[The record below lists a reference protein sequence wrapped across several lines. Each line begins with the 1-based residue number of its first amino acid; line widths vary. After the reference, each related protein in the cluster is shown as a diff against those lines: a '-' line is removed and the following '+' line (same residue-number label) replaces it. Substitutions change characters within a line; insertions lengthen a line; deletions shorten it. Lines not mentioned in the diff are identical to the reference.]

1 MSLHPDVQ
9 NLAAQGRNGDS
20 MLLHVTPDEVQGLH
34 QLALMHGTKMTINPV
49 TGLPE
54 ANFMKDWL
62 PVIVGGLATI
72 ATGGFAAPIM
82 IGAGALTA
90 FGTSM
95 AVGNSL
101 KKSLFTGLMAGAGGA
116 LGAGAGALGAA
127 ATEGIVAGG
136 TGLAT
141 NALTQAGERALIQAG
156 TKGLGAGAT
165 EAAAGGLGGFA
176 ETQGANLV
184 SGAGRFGAQEAQ
196 ALMRTEAQQAAQNAT
211 QKSFQ
216 EAGKIAAENA
226 RRPMINQAGR
236 TIDPAAVGEFRTAD
250 MPFNKYDSMSL
261 GDAMKHPAYGTNK
274 MFQGLK
280 PGYVAQPIEPIPANV
295 GPASYGAAPPS
306 SVTPLTGEQ
315 RYAQMGMMDRFSAQ
329 GEGINKLINTPGAIG
344 KFAGNTKLALAGL
357 GIGGIG
363 MMSSD
368 QQKIKPATAHGDYY
382 SYPGFTQGYD
392 PTGGESGQQYFNY
405 SYGEPTIT
413 HYADGGSVDNT
424 ANDMMYPQSQLPT
437 GAVGQYGNRS
447 AVPVPKETVG
457 AQDALVDPFTGA
469 ERTTDIFTG
478 AARMAAGGIATLGGY
493 SDGGRLTQGPGDGVS
508 DSIPASIGGKQP
520 ARLADGEF
528 VIPARI
534 VSEIG
539 NGSTKAGAKKLYAM
553 MDRIQK
559 ARRKTKDIA
568 ANTRADRFMPA

>member
-72 ATGGFAAPIM
+72 ATAGMATPIM
-82 IGAGALTA
+82 IGAGALSA

-95 AVGNSL
+95 GVGNSF

-116 LGAGAGALGAA
+116 LGAGLGAA
-127 ATEGIVAGG
+127 GGAAAGAVGTEAAVLGGTNALTMTGEQLAAKSMQGALSRTGATALGDVAAGG
-136 TGLAT
+136 TGGFANAGTGAARLAPGMFGT
-141 NALTQAGERALIQAG
+141 DALTAQAGARTQAALAQQVVKPISYSIPNPSPASLMATRQPAYVPGGSFVPEAPKVFSAG
-156 TKGLGAGAT
+156 T
-165 EAAAGGLGGFA
+165 
-176 ETQGANLV
+176 
-184 SGAGRFGAQEAQ
+184 
-196 ALMRTEAQQAAQNAT
+196 
-211 QKSFQ
+211 
-216 EAGKIAAENA
+216 I
-226 RRPMINQAGR
+226 P
-236 TIDPAAVGEFRTAD
+236 PAAPQSYMGGV
-250 MPFNKYDSMSL
+250 S
-261 GDAMKHPAYGTNK
+261 DA
-274 MFQGLK
+274 L
-280 PGYVAQPIEPIPANV
+280 
-295 GPASYGAAPPS
+295 
-306 SVTPLTGEQ
+306 
-315 RYAQMGMMDRFSAQ
+315 SAQ
-329 GEGINKLINTPGAIG
+329 GRGVNKLFEPGEFS
-344 KFAGNTKLALAGL
+344 KFAGKNKLALAGL
-357 GIGGIG
+357 GIGGMG

-392 PTGGESGQQYFNY
+392 PTGGASGQQYFNY
-405 SYGEPTIT
+405 GYGTPTVT
-413 HYADGGSVDNT
+413 HYAEGGSIGDEVN
-424 ANDMMYPQSQLPT
+424 NVMYPQSQLPT
-437 GAVGQYGNRS
+437 GTVGQYGNRS
-447 AVPVPKETVG
+447 AVPVPREVVG
-457 AQDALVDPFTGA
+457 AQDAVVNPFTGA
-469 ERTTDIFTG
+469 EG
-478 AARMAAGGIATLGGY
+478 MAAGGIATLGGY

>member
-54 ANFMKDWL
+54 ANFMRDWL
-62 PVIVGGLATI
+62 PAIVGGIATI
-72 ATGGFAAPIM
+72 ATGGLAAPYM
-82 IGAGALTA
+82 IGAGALGA

-95 AVGNSL
+95 AVGNSF

-116 LGAGAGALGAA
+116 LGAGLGAA
-127 ATEGIVAGG
+127 GGAATAAVGETALTGLGANALTKTLPMLAAESGQGALMRTGATALGDVAAGG
-136 TGLAT
+136 TGGFANAGTSAAT
-141 NALTQAGERALIQAG
+141 RLGPGMFGTDALTAQAGARTQAAL
-156 TKGLGAGAT
+156 
-165 EAAAGGLGGFA
+165 
-176 ETQGANLV
+176 
-184 SGAGRFGAQEAQ
+184 
-196 ALMRTEAQQAAQNAT
+196 AQQAV
-211 QKSFQ
+211 K
-216 EAGKIAAENA
+216 
-226 RRPMINQAGR
+226 
-236 TIDPAAVGEFRTAD
+236 
-250 MPFNKYDSMSL
+250 
-261 GDAMKHPAYGTNK
+261 
-274 MFQGLK
+274 
-280 PGYVAQPIEPIPANV
+280 PIPYTASAFN
-295 GPASYGAAPPS
+295 PASAATRTPAFSNVARSFSPEAPKVFSAGTMPGFTPSAAPQS
-306 SVTPLTGEQ
+306 
-315 RYAQMGMMDRFSAQ
+315 YMGGVSDAFSAQ
-329 GEGINKLINTPGAIG
+329 GRGVNKLFEPDGFSN
-344 KFAGNTKLALAGL
+344 FAGNNKLALAGL
-357 GIGGIG
+357 GAGAIGS
-363 MMSSD
+363 MSSD
-368 QQKIKPATAHGDYY
+368 QQRLKPATAHGDYY

-392 PTGGESGQQYFNY
+392 PTGGASGQQYFNY
-405 SYGEPTIT
+405 GYGTPTVT
-413 HYADGGSVDNT
+413 HYADGGSVGSEVN
-424 ANDMMYPQSQLPT
+424 NVVYPQSQLPT

-447 AVPVPKETVG
+447 AVPVPREVVG
-457 AQDALVDPFTGA
+457 AQDAVVGTFTGA
-469 ERTTDIFTG
+469 EG
-478 AARMAAGGIATLGGY
+478 MAAGGIATLGGY

>member
-9 NLAAQGRNGDS
+9 NLASQGRNGDS

-72 ATGGFAAPIM
+72 ATGGMAAPFM
-82 IGAGALTA
+82 IGAGALGA

-95 AVGNSL
+95 AVGNSF

-127 ATEGIVAGG
+127 ATEGIAAGG
-136 TGLAT
+136 AGLGA
-141 NALTQAGERALIQAG
+141 NALTKTLPMLAA
-156 TKGLGAGAT
+156 
-165 EAAAGGLGGFA
+165 EANQGVAAGGIRAIAPEAFKAAGVGGADLG
-176 ETQGANLV
+176 
-184 SGAGRFGAQEAQ
+184 
-196 ALMRTEAQQAAQNAT
+196 ALGRTELQQVAQNAT
-211 QKSFQ
+211 ENAAKQAVRPGVTTYTGT
-216 EAGKIAAENA
+216 AGQVQTAEQAAEQKAAMIQNYGETSLPQV
-226 RRPMINQAGR
+226 RP
-236 TIDPAAVGEFRTAD
+236 T
-250 MPFNKYDSMSL
+250 SL
-261 GDAMKHPAYGTNK
+261 A
-274 MFQGLK
+274 
-280 PGYVAQPIEPIPANV
+280 AQPINQPPANITSDTQRFLAQAEQPQQF
-295 GPASYGAAPPS
+295 GGNARYMGETGTPARTA
-306 SVTPLTGEQ
+306 EQ
-315 RYAQMGMMDRFSAQ
+315 NYSAMSMGDKYAAQ
-329 GEGINKLINTPGAIG
+329 GEGINKLFTEPGAIG
-344 KFAGNTKLALAGL
+344 KFAGNNKLALAGL
-357 GIGGIG
+357 GAGAIGS
-363 MMSSD
+363 MSSD
-368 QQKIKPATAHGDYY
+368 RQQIKPTAAHGDYY

-392 PTGGESGQQYFNY
+392 PTGGASGQQYFNY
-405 SYGEPTIT
+405 GYGTPTVT
-413 HYADGGSVDNT
+413 HYADGGSVGSEVN
-424 ANDMMYPQSQLPT
+424 NVMYPQSQLPT

-447 AVPVPKETVG
+447 AVPVPREVVG
-457 AQDALVDPFTGA
+457 AQDVVVNPFTGA
-469 ERTTDIFTG
+469 EG
-478 AARMAAGGIATLGGY
+478 MAAGGIATLGGY

>member
-72 ATGGFAAPIM
+72 ATGGMAAPFM
-82 IGAGALTA
+82 IGAGALSA

-95 AVGNSL
+95 AVGNSF

-116 LGAGAGALGAA
+116 LGAGLGAA
-127 ATEGIVAGG
+127 GGAAAGG
-136 TGLAT
+136 VGTTIGTVAAEAAPGVFGAAGRGIASQ
-141 NALTQAGERALIQAG
+141 ALT
-156 TKGLGAGAT
+156 KGISAGAT

-176 ETQGANLV
+176 STQGANLA

-196 ALMRTEAQQAAQNAT
+196 ALMRTEAQQIAQNAT

-216 EAGKIAAENA
+216 EAGKIAADNA
-226 RRPMINQAGR
+226 RRPMVNQFGK
-236 TIDPAAVGEFRTAD
+236 TIDPTQVNRFQAGGKGPFEPLTNAQAMANPSYSQ
-250 MPFNKYDSMSL
+250 MPS
-261 GDAMKHPAYGTNK
+261 
-274 MFQGLK
+274 FQGMK
-280 PGYVAQPIEPIPANV
+280 PGYTAPMGQPLPANI
-295 GPASYGAAPPS
+295 GPASYGAPPS
-306 SVTPLTGEQ
+306 SIMPPPSITPPAPQSYMSGVSDAL
-315 RYAQMGMMDRFSAQ
+315 SAQ
-329 GEGINKLINTPGAIG
+329 GRGVNKLFEPGEFS
-344 KFAGNTKLALAGL
+344 KFAGNNKLALAGL
-357 GIGGIG
+357 GAGAIGS
-363 MMSSD
+363 MSSD
-368 QQKIKPATAHGDYY
+368 RQQIKPATAHGDYY

-392 PTGGESGQQYFNY
+392 PTGGASGQQYFNY
-405 SYGEPTIT
+405 DYGTPTVT
-413 HYADGGSVDNT
+413 HYADGGSVGNEV
-424 ANDMMYPQSQLPT
+424 NNVMYPQSQLPT

-447 AVPVPKETVG
+447 AVPVPREVVG
-457 AQDALVDPFTGA
+457 AQDAVVNPFTGA
-469 ERTTDIFTG
+469 EG
-478 AARMAAGGIATLGGY
+478 MAAGGIATLGGY

>member
-72 ATGGFAAPIM
+72 ATGGMAAPFM
-82 IGAGALTA
+82 IGAGALGA

-95 AVGNSL
+95 AVGNSF

-116 LGAGAGALGAA
+116 LGGALGGVGAA
-127 ATEGIVAGG
+127 AGEGLVAGG

-141 NALTQAGERALIQAG
+141 NAVTQAGERALIQAG

-176 ETQGANLV
+176 ETQGANLA

-196 ALMRTEAQQAAQNAT
+196 SLMRTEAQQAAQNAT

-216 EAGKIAAENA
+216 EAGKIAADNA

-236 TIDPAAVGEFRTAD
+236 TIDPAGISSVRTGTGPLRSMTNAQAMVDPEFSRVGE
-250 MPFNKYDSMSL
+250 
-261 GDAMKHPAYGTNK
+261 
-274 MFQGLK
+274 FQGLK

-295 GPASYGAAPPS
+295 GPASYGAAPTS
-306 SVTPLTGEQ
+306 LTGEQ
-315 RYAQMGMMDRFSAQ
+315 RYAQMGMMDKLSAQ
-329 GEGINKLINTPGAIG
+329 GEGINKLFTEPGAIG
-344 KFAGNTKLALAGL
+344 KFAGNNKLALAGL

-363 MMSSD
+363 MMTSD
-368 QQKIKPATAHGDYY
+368 QQRLKPATAHGDYY

-392 PTGGESGQQYFNY
+392 PTGGASGQQYFNY
-405 SYGEPTIT
+405 DYGTPTVT
-413 HYADGGSVDNT
+413 HYADGGSVGSEVN
-424 ANDMMYPQSQLPT
+424 NVMYPQSQLPT

-447 AVPVPKETVG
+447 AVPVPREVVG
-457 AQDALVDPFTGA
+457 AQDVVVNPFTGA
-469 ERTTDIFTG
+469 EG
-478 AARMAAGGIATLGGY
+478 MAAGGIATLGGY

>member
-62 PVIVGGLATI
+62 PMLV
-72 ATGGFAAPIM
+72 
-82 IGAGALTA
+82 GAGAVLLAPETGGMSLAMGMGAMGA

-95 AVGNSL
+95 AVGNSF

-127 ATEGIVAGG
+127 ATEGIAAGA
-136 TGLAT
+136 TGLGA
-141 NALTQAGERALIQAG
+141 NALTQTGEQLAAKGMQGALQAG
-156 TKGLGAGAT
+156 QRGLTMAGAD
-165 EAAAGGLGGFA
+165 AAAGGVGGVTNA
-176 ETQGANLV
+176 GIGAV
-184 SGAGRFGAQEAQ
+184 PKMFSAEAQ
-196 ALMRTEAQQAAQNAT
+196 ALGRTELQQAAQDAT
-211 QKSFQ
+211 KQAAAKAVRPGVTTYTGTAGQVQTAEQAEAQ
-216 EAGKIAAENA
+216 EAAMNQSYGVS
-226 RRPMINQAGR
+226 RLPQVRPTSSA
-236 TIDPAAVGEFRTAD
+236 
-250 MPFNKYDSMSL
+250 
-261 GDAMKHPAYGTNK
+261 
-274 MFQGLK
+274 
-280 PGYVAQPIEPIPANV
+280 AQPINQPPANITSDTRRFLAQAEQPQQF
-295 GPASYGAAPPS
+295 GGDARYMGETGTPARTA
-306 SVTPLTGEQ
+306 EQ
-315 RYAQMGMMDRFSAQ
+315 NYSAMSMGDKYAAQ
-329 GEGINKLINTPGAIG
+329 GEGINKLFTEPGAIG
-344 KFAGNTKLALAGL
+344 KFAGNNKLALAGL
-357 GIGGIG
+357 GVGAIGS
-363 MMSSD
+363 MSSD
-368 QQKIKPATAHGDYY
+368 QQRLKPTAAHGDYY

-413 HYADGGSVDNT
+413 HYAVGGSVDNT

-447 AVPVPKETVG
+447 AVPVPREVVG

-469 ERTTDIFTG
+469 EG
-478 AARMAAGGIATLGGY
+478 MAAGGIATLGGY

>member
-72 ATGGFAAPIM
+72 ATGGMAAPFM

-95 AVGNSL
+95 AVGNSF

-116 LGAGAGALGAA
+116 LGAGLGAA
-127 ATEGIVAGG
+127 GGAAAGG
-136 TGLAT
+136 VGTTIGTVAAEAAPGVFGAAGRGIASQ
-141 NALTQAGERALIQAG
+141 ALT
-156 TKGLGAGAT
+156 KGISAGAT

-176 ETQGANLV
+176 STQGANLA

-196 ALMRTEAQQAAQNAT
+196 ALMRTEAQQMAQNAT

-216 EAGKIAAENA
+216 EAGKIAADNA
-226 RRPMINQAGR
+226 RRPMINQFGQM
-236 TIDPAAVGEFRTAD
+236 IDPAKISSVQTGIGPVRSLTNAQAMANPEFSRVA
-250 MPFNKYDSMSL
+250 SL
-261 GDAMKHPAYGTNK
+261 
-274 MFQGLK
+274 QGLK
-280 PGYVAQPIEPIPANV
+280 PGYTAPMGQPLPANI
-295 GPASYGAAPPS
+295 GPASYGASPS
-306 SVTPLTGEQ
+306 SITSSSITPPAAPQ
-315 RYAQMGMMDRFSAQ
+315 SYMGGVSDALSAQ
-329 GEGINKLINTPGAIG
+329 GRGVNKLFEPDGFSN
-344 KFAGNTKLALAGL
+344 FAGNNKLALAGL
-357 GIGGIG
+357 GAGAIGS
-363 MMSSD
+363 MSSD
-368 QQKIKPATAHGDYY
+368 QQKLKPATAHGDYY

-392 PTGGESGQQYFNY
+392 PTGGASGQQYFNY
-405 SYGEPTIT
+405 GYGTPTVT
-413 HYADGGSVDNT
+413 HYAEGGSIGDEVN
-424 ANDMMYPQSQLPT
+424 NVMYPQSQLPT
-437 GAVGQYGNRS
+437 GTVGQYGNRS
-447 AVPVPKETVG
+447 AVPVPREVVG
-457 AQDALVDPFTGA
+457 AQDAVVNPFTGA
-469 ERTTDIFTG
+469 EG
-478 AARMAAGGIATLGGY
+478 MAAGGIATLGGY
-493 SDGGRLTQGPGDGVS
+493 SDGGSLTQGPGDGVS

-568 ANTRADRFMPA
+568 ANTRAERFMPA

>member
-72 ATGGFAAPIM
+72 ATGGLAAPYM
-82 IGAGALTA
+82 IGAGALGA

-95 AVGNSL
+95 AVGNSF

-116 LGAGAGALGAA
+116 LGAGLGAA
-127 ATEGIVAGG
+127 
-136 TGLAT
+136 
-141 NALTQAGERALIQAG
+141 
-156 TKGLGAGAT
+156 GAGVG
-165 EAAAGGLGGFA
+165 AAAGEGIAAGSAGLGVRALAGAEAQAIKAAASGGSRVIAPGAFEAAGVGGAESLGANVIGSTAARGMGQAELGALRA
-176 ETQGANLV
+176 ETQQV
-184 SGAGRFGAQEAQ
+184 
-196 ALMRTEAQQAAQNAT
+196 AQNAT
-211 QKSFQ
+211 KQAAAKAVRPGVTRYTGTTGQVQTAEQSMAQ
-216 EAGKIAAENA
+216 EAAMNQNYGAT
-226 RRPMINQAGR
+226 RLPQVRPTSSA
-236 TIDPAAVGEFRTAD
+236 
-250 MPFNKYDSMSL
+250 
-261 GDAMKHPAYGTNK
+261 
-274 MFQGLK
+274 
-280 PGYVAQPIEPIPANV
+280 AQPINQPPANITSDTQRFLAQAEQPQMFSQQTMP
-295 GPASYGAAPPS
+295 GYTPFAAPQS
-306 SVTPLTGEQ
+306 
-315 RYAQMGMMDRFSAQ
+315 YMGGVSDALSAQ
-329 GEGINKLINTPGAIG
+329 GRGVNKLFEPGEFS
-344 KFAGNTKLALAGL
+344 KFAGNNKLALAGL
-357 GIGGIG
+357 GAGAIGS
-363 MMSSD
+363 MSSD
-368 QQKIKPATAHGDYY
+368 QQKLKPATAHGDYY

-392 PTGGESGQQYFNY
+392 PTGGASGQQYFNY
-405 SYGEPTIT
+405 GYGTPTVT
-413 HYADGGSVDNT
+413 HYAEGGSIGDEVN
-424 ANDMMYPQSQLPT
+424 NVMYPQSQLPT
-437 GAVGQYGNRS
+437 GTVGQYGNRS
-447 AVPVPKETVG
+447 AVPVPREVVG
-457 AQDALVDPFTGA
+457 AQDAVVNPFTGA
-469 ERTTDIFTG
+469 EG
-478 AARMAAGGIATLGGY
+478 MAAGGIATLGGY

-559 ARRKTKDIA
+559 ARRKTTNIA
-568 ANTRADRFMPA
+568 ANTRAERFMPA

>member
-72 ATGGFAAPIM
+72 ATGGLAAPYM
-82 IGAGALTA
+82 IGAGALGA

-95 AVGNSL
+95 AVGNSF

-116 LGAGAGALGAA
+116 LGAGLGAA
-127 ATEGIVAGG
+127 GGAAAGAVGTEAAVLGG
-136 TGLAT
+136 T
-141 NALTQAGERALIQAG
+141 NALTKTLPMLAAEAGQG
-156 TKGLGAGAT
+156 V
-165 EAAAGGLGGFA
+165 AAGGIRTIAPGAFEAAGVGGVTNAGTGAARLAPGMFGTDA
-176 ETQGANLV
+176 LATQA
-184 SGAGRFGAQEAQ
+184 AARTQ
-196 ALMRTEAQQAAQNAT
+196 AALAQQVVKPIPYNIPNPSSASLMATRQAANVPGG
-211 QKSFQ
+211 SFVP
-216 EAGKIAAENA
+216 EAPKVFS
-226 RRPMINQAGR
+226 AG
-236 TIDPAAVGEFRTAD
+236 TMPGFTPPAAPQSYMGGV
-250 MPFNKYDSMSL
+250 S
-261 GDAMKHPAYGTNK
+261 DA
-274 MFQGLK
+274 L
-280 PGYVAQPIEPIPANV
+280 
-295 GPASYGAAPPS
+295 
-306 SVTPLTGEQ
+306 
-315 RYAQMGMMDRFSAQ
+315 SAQ
-329 GEGINKLINTPGAIG
+329 GRGVNKLFEPGEFS
-344 KFAGNTKLALAGL
+344 KFAGNNKAALAGL

-368 QQKIKPATAHGDYY
+368 QQRLKPATAHGDYY

-392 PTGGESGQQYFNY
+392 PTGGASGQQYFNY
-405 SYGEPTIT
+405 GYGTPTVT
-413 HYADGGSVDNT
+413 HYAEGGSIGDEVNN
-424 ANDMMYPQSQLPT
+424 AMYPQSQLPT
-437 GAVGQYGNRS
+437 GTVGQYGNRS
-447 AVPVPKETVG
+447 AVPVPREVVG
-457 AQDALVDPFTGA
+457 AQDAVVNPFTGA
-469 ERTTDIFTG
+469 EG
-478 AARMAAGGIATLGGY
+478 MAAGGIATLGGY

>member
-34 QLALMHGTKMTINPV
+34 QLAVMHGTKMTINPT

-72 ATGGFAAPIM
+72 ATGGLAAPYM
-82 IGAGALTA
+82 IGAGALGA

-95 AVGNSL
+95 AVGNSF

-116 LGAGAGALGAA
+116 LGAGLGAA
-127 ATEGIVAGG
+127 GGAAAGG
-136 TGLAT
+136 IGTT
-141 NALTQAGERALIQAG
+141 AG
-156 TKGLGAGAT
+156 TIAAEAAPGVFGAAGRGIASQTLAKGISAGAT

-176 ETQGANLV
+176 STQGANLA

-196 ALMRTEAQQAAQNAT
+196 ALMRTEAQQMAQNAT

-216 EAGKIAAENA
+216 EAGKIAADNA

-236 TIDPAAVGEFRTAD
+236 TVDPKAVGNFRSTTNPALNQVD
-250 MPFNKYDSMSL
+250 TMTYRE
-261 GDAMKHPAYGTNK
+261 AMKHPEYSTFPE
-274 MFQGLK
+274 FQGLR
-280 PGYVAQPIEPIPANV
+280 PGYTAPMGQPLPANI
-295 GPASYGAAPPS
+295 GPASYGAPPPS
-306 SVTPLTGEQ
+306 ITPSITPPAAPQ
-315 RYAQMGMMDRFSAQ
+315 SYMGGVSDALSAQ
-329 GEGINKLINTPGAIG
+329 GRGVNKLFEPGEFS
-344 KFAGNTKLALAGL
+344 KFAGNNKAALAGL

-368 QQKIKPATAHGDYY
+368 QQRLKPATAHGDYY

-392 PTGGESGQQYFNY
+392 PTGGASGQQYFNY
-405 SYGEPTIT
+405 GYGTPTVT
-413 HYADGGSVDNT
+413 HYAEGGSIGDEVNN
-424 ANDMMYPQSQLPT
+424 AMYPQSQLPT
-437 GAVGQYGNRS
+437 GTVGQYGNRS
-447 AVPVPKETVG
+447 AVPGPREVVG
-457 AQDALVDPFTGA
+457 AQDAVVNPFTGA
-469 ERTTDIFTG
+469 EG
-478 AARMAAGGIATLGGY
+478 MAAGGIATLGGY

>member
-9 NLAAQGRNGDS
+9 NLASQGRNGDS

-54 ANFMKDWL
+54 ANFMRDWL
-62 PVIVGGLATI
+62 PAIVGGIATI
-72 ATGGFAAPIM
+72 ATAGMAAPIM

-95 AVGNSL
+95 AVGNSF

-127 ATEGIVAGG
+127 GTEAAVLGGTNALTKTLPMLAAEAGEGALARTGATALGDVAAGG
-136 TGLAT
+136 TGGFANAGTGAARLAPGMFGTDALAT
-141 NALTQAGERALIQAG
+141 QAAARTQAAL
-156 TKGLGAGAT
+156 
-165 EAAAGGLGGFA
+165 
-176 ETQGANLV
+176 
-184 SGAGRFGAQEAQ
+184 
-196 ALMRTEAQQAAQNAT
+196 AQQAVKPIPYAANAFNPASAAT
-211 QKSFQ
+211 RGPAFSNVARSFSP
-216 EAGKIAAENA
+216 EAPKVFS
-226 RRPMINQAGR
+226 AG
-236 TIDPAAVGEFRTAD
+236 TMPGFTPPAAPQSYMGGV
-250 MPFNKYDSMSL
+250 S
-261 GDAMKHPAYGTNK
+261 DA
-274 MFQGLK
+274 L
-280 PGYVAQPIEPIPANV
+280 
-295 GPASYGAAPPS
+295 
-306 SVTPLTGEQ
+306 
-315 RYAQMGMMDRFSAQ
+315 SAQ
-329 GEGINKLINTPGAIG
+329 GRGVNKLFEPGEFK
-344 KFAGNTKLALAGL
+344 KFAGNNKTALAGL

-363 MMSSD
+363 MMTSD
-368 QQKIKPATAHGDYY
+368 QQRLKPATAHGDYY

-424 ANDMMYPQSQLPT
+424 ANDMMYPQSQLPS
-437 GAVGQYGNRS
+437 GAAGQYGNVS
-447 AVPVPKETVG
+447 AVPVPREVVG
-457 AQDALVDPFTGA
+457 AQDAVVDPYTGA
-469 ERTTDIFTG
+469 EG
-478 AARMAAGGIATLGGY
+478 MAAGGIATLGGY
-493 SDGGRLTQGPGDGVS
+493 SDGGSLTQGPGDGVS

-559 ARRKTKDIA
+559 ARRKTTNIA

>member
-72 ATGGFAAPIM
+72 ATGGMAAPFM

-95 AVGNSL
+95 AVGNSF

-116 LGAGAGALGAA
+116 LGAGLGAA
-127 ATEGIVAGG
+127 GGAAAGG
-136 TGLAT
+136 VGTTIGTVAAEAAPGVFGAAGRGIASQ
-141 NALTQAGERALIQAG
+141 ALT
-156 TKGLGAGAT
+156 KGISAGAT

-176 ETQGANLV
+176 STQGANLA

-196 ALMRTEAQQAAQNAT
+196 ALMRTEAQQIAQNAT

-216 EAGKIAAENA
+216 EAGKIAADNA
-226 RRPMINQAGR
+226 RRPMINQFGQM
-236 TIDPAAVGEFRTAD
+236 IDPAKISSVQTGIGPVRSLTNAQAMANPEFSRVA
-250 MPFNKYDSMSL
+250 SL
-261 GDAMKHPAYGTNK
+261 
-274 MFQGLK
+274 QGLK
-280 PGYVAQPIEPIPANV
+280 PGYTAPMGQPLPANI
-295 GPASYGAAPPS
+295 GPASYGAPPS
-306 SVTPLTGEQ
+306 SIMPPPSITPPAPQSYMSGVSDAL
-315 RYAQMGMMDRFSAQ
+315 SAQ
-329 GEGINKLINTPGAIG
+329 GRGVNKLFEPGEFS
-344 KFAGNTKLALAGL
+344 KFAGNNKLALAGL
-357 GIGGIG
+357 GIGGMG

-392 PTGGESGQQYFNY
+392 PTGGASGQQYFNY
-405 SYGEPTIT
+405 GYGTPTVT
-413 HYADGGSVDNT
+413 HYAEGGSIGDEVN
-424 ANDMMYPQSQLPT
+424 NVMYPQSQLPS
-437 GAVGQYGNRS
+437 GAAGQYGNRS
-447 AVPVPKETVG
+447 AVPVPREVVG
-457 AQDALVDPFTGA
+457 AQDAVVNPFTGA
-469 ERTTDIFTG
+469 EG
-478 AARMAAGGIATLGGY
+478 MAAGGIATLGGY